1 MKQYI
6 LTILLVVITSVATIT
21 TQSLF
26 ASVSTKSSVDSVLT
40 SYESPKNESDRIS
53 ILNAMI
59 VNMVEYSTEDVNQD
73 DIKYVAS
80 HFEHCYKLMDYVG
93 NGLTSKEK
101 VNKSLLVSYITY
113 RDLNCDK

>member
-6 LTILLVVITSVATIT
+6 LTILLIVITSVATIT

-26 ASVSTKSSVDSVLT
+26 ASVSSESTIDSVLA
-40 SYESPKNESDRIS
+40 SYESPKSESDRIS
-53 ILNAMI
+53 TLNAMI
-59 VNMVEYSTEDVNQD
+59 VNMVEYSTEDVTQN

-80 HFEHCYKLMDYVG
+80 HFEHCSKLMDYVG

-101 VNKSLLVSYITY
+101 VNKPLLVSYITY
-113 RDLNCDK
+113 RDLNCND